1 MSEQPLV
8 SIIIPVYN
16 VEQYLRE
23 CLDSVISQ
31 TYRNLEIIIVNDG
44 SPDGSGSICE
54 EYAAKD
60 SRIKYFVK
68 ENGGLSDARNY
79 GLKHI
84 GGEYFIFLD
93 SDDAVSPRQIG
104 LLVANALKYNA
115 TVSCGSMLRFH
126 DGKSYH
132 DDEGKNQCKVFSGNR
147 FAELMMRPMGVFC
160 FACGR
165 LMHKSIAPKLSFPKG
180 VLFEDV
186 FTMPKAFYDEE
197 RIVLT
202 DEELYFYRF
211 RRTSLSHS
219 SFTPRS
225 MHEMDAYLD
234 VMHFGEERNNRKIV
248 FYSAVFFVTKY
259 HYYWFRVIKHH
270 MNLSA
275 YRKKYKN
282 DAHNCWSKI
291 FRLGR

>member
-44 SPDGSGSICE
+44 SPDSSGSICE

-60 SRIKYFVK
+60 SRIKYFIK
-68 ENGGLSDARNY
+68 ENGGLSDARNFGMHHVSGDY
-79 GLKHI
+79 V
-84 GGEYFIFLD
+84 IFLD
-93 SDDAVSPRQIG
+93 SDDVASPRQIEV
-104 LLVANALKYNA
+104 LVDNALRYNA
-115 TVSCGSMLRFH
+115 TVSCCTPQRFH
-126 DGKSYH
+126 DGKRYY
-132 DDEGKNQCKVFSGNR
+132 ERVKNNKCRLFTGRR

-160 FACGR
+160 FAWGR
-165 LMHKSIAPKLSFPKG
+165 LIHRSMFGKIKFPVG
-180 VLFEDV
+180 LLFEDI
-186 FTMPKAFYDEE
+186 FTMPELFYDEE

-202 DEELYFYRF
+202 NEELYFYRY
-211 RRTSLSHS
+211 RKTSLSHS
-219 SFTPRS
+219 SFNPRS
-225 MHEMDAYLD
+225 MHEMDAYLH
-234 VMHFGEERNNRKIV
+234 VMHFGEERKNRKIV

-270 MNLSA
+270 MNLGA